1 MLWPESTV
9 SHTVYLNVLIPGS
22 VFFLVVCTYSLCR
35 ITFARLTLFLFS
47 FYFMSRSHSVL
58 LLQPCTFI
66 NSQVFCD
73 SCNSLGS
80 GTCASVQTG
89 TSVAAVV
96 RRSVGFWGGEI
107 KESVG
112 LWLLGM
118 RTLYWLLPLLDCLL
132 GSSVRVS
139 RLHAG

>member
-1 MLWPESTV
+1 MTPAILWEV
-9 SHTVYLNVLIPGS
+9 VRVQ
-22 VFFLVVCTYSLCR
+22 VCTR
-35 ITFARLTLFLFS
+35 G
-47 FYFMSRSHSVL
+47 L
-58 LLQPCTFI
+58 L
-66 NSQVFCD
+66 
-73 SCNSLGS
+73 
-80 GTCASVQTG
+80 
-89 TSVAAVV
+89 AAVV

-112 LWLLGM
+112 LWLLVV